1 MIKKTTIMI
10 LSVVII
16 LLAACKPQAGPSNL
30 SAALSELKGKV
41 DIKQAGSETYEPA
54 SSSTTLGL
62 NGNLQTGDDGRV
74 RLDLST
80 GTIIRVAP
88 SSIFTLVSNEEVD
101 GSLATNIKLE
111 VGKIFIILNGGSTDV
126 ETPSGVA
133 SVRGSY
139 MKVEVDPLTND
150 VYVTCLEGQCS
161 ATNPAGTVNF
171 TQGQKTILFH
181 QDPETGNW
189 TIPGV
194 EDMTPEDFEE
204 WLNENP
210 EAKEL
215 FDQAMA
221 TVTALAVPPTATA
234 TSTPAIESAL
244 PPAGSSDACFDI
256 IEPPAGSGLPFQ
268 GLVNFQWEEQSGAQS
283 YVLTFTDRNGNTV
296 AFETAET
303 SMEKYIEILP
313 NAGEYSWSVTAFG
326 NDGSEIC
333 STEPATFDKP
343 DSKWEP
349 EKPKQEEEQDPAAC
363 DPQAQDYYC
372 CLYPLSCY

>member
-1 MIKKTTIMI
+1 MKQKIFA
-10 LSVVII
+10 I
-16 LLAACKPQAGPSNL
+16 LLITILALGACAPKAEPSSL
-30 SAALSELKGKV
+30 SAALSELTGKV
-41 DIKQAGSETYEPA
+41 DMKQADSETFEPA
-54 SSSTTLGL
+54 SASSTLEL
-62 NGNLQTGDDGRV
+62 NGQLQTGDDGRV

-88 SSIFTLVSNEEVD
+88 SSIFTLVSNEEVE
-101 GSLATNIKLE
+101 GGLATKVKLE
-111 VGKIFIILNGGSTDV
+111 FGKLFIILNGGSADV

-150 VYVTCLEGQCS
+150 VYVTCLEGSCS
-161 ATNPAGTVNF
+161 AANPAGTVQF

-181 QDPETGNW
+181 QDPVTGNW

-221 TVTALAVPPTATA
+221 TATAMAVPPTSTA
-234 TSTPAIESAL
+234 TVTPTVESII
-244 PPAGSSDACFDI
+244 PPAGSSDACFNI

-268 GLVNFQWEEQSGAQS
+268 GPVKFQWEEQSGAQS
-283 YVLTFTDRNGNTV
+283 YTLTLVDLNGNIIT
-296 AFETAET
+296 FETTET
-303 SMEKYIEILP
+303 SIEKYIEILP
-313 NAGEYSWSVTAFG
+313 DAGEYSWSVTAYG
-326 NDGSEIC
+326 SDGSEIC
-333 STEPATFDKP
+333 KTESITFSKP

-349 EKPKQEEEQDPAAC
+349 PKKEQEEPAC
-363 DPQAQDYYC
+363 DVCNPASSCYDYYAC
-372 CLYPLSCY
+372 SGY